1 MQGRP
6 GEEVSGMC
14 GRVGHNLWI
23 TEAGSPITKG
33 KDGRMDLG
41 SIYLFCQSNKLFF
54 SPPSSHFELEFL
66 FFAKIIYL
74 LWQWSP
80 AFLAPGIVFIGRQF
94 FHGVG
99 VGVWVGWFWIYPL
112 ITSCWVAQ
120 FQQAVLVHDLGVGD
134 LYSMRQNLSLSLC
147 LSHHNA
153 SLWPWRNSLVL
164 CVWMQLSLI
173 C

>member
-14 GRVGHNLWI
+14 GRVGHKLWI

-54 SPPSSHFELEFL
+54 SPPSSHFELGFL
-66 FFAKIIYL
+66 FFAKTIYL

-80 AFLAPGIVFIGRQF
+80 ALLAPGIGFMEDNF
-94 FHGVG
+94 STH
-99 VGVWVGWFWIYPL
+99 WGWGSGWDGFRFTRWLPPAGWPG
-112 ITSCWVAQ
+112 SNR
-120 FQQAVLVHDLGVGD
+120 
-134 LYSMRQNLSLSLC
+134 LYWSMTWGLRASILWDRIC
-147 LSHHNA
+147 LSA
-153 SLWPWRNSLVL
+153 FACPIIMLL
-164 CVWMQLSLI
+164 CDLEGTVW
-173 C
+173 CCVFECNWV